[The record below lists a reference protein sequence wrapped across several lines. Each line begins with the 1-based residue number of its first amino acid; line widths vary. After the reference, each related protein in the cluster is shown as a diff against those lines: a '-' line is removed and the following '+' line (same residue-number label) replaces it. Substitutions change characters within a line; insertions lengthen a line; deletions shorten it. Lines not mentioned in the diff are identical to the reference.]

1 MDIFSDWFRDT
12 IQRKGQTYEQAAFAL
27 DVSLST
33 CWQWSKGRRTPKVGK
48 LIAISQWGGTT
59 VARLVGAIEKQ
70 NEAVEAAKKA
80 APRAEAAS

>member
-1 MDIFSDWFRDT
+1 M
-12 IQRKGQTYEQAAFAL
+12 
-27 DVSLST
+27 
-33 CWQWSKGRRTPKVGK
+33 GK

-80 APRAEAAS
+80 APRVEVSS